1 MNAKIRAYFVA
12 FLCGIVL
19 GAGIVGGF
27 WIYRSGQDAATHRA
41 VVAAYQSSLA
51 DWQRRATELSGQLA
65 DAERDAHRST
75 ELAARLNELVARNAG
90 FITAARSENER
101 AIAQLRLAIAVYDI
115 LREYYDPSYGAD
127 AKTGK
132 SSKY

>member
-1 MNAKIRAYFVA
+1 MEKIRSHLLAG
-12 FLCGIVL
+12 LCGLIL

-27 WIYRSGQDAATHRA
+27 WVYNAGRDAASQRA